1 MADEASNG
9 AAGVG
14 GGVVAGKATLQV
26 GADVSGVKTGLQ
38 EGARQVK
45 QFESTVA
52 GASKTTA
59 DGFTKISDS
68 AEGAGAKVD
77 ATTKRFLTN
86 LQRES
91 DQAGKT
97 RDEWLAYR
105 AAQLGVADQA
115 APLIAK
121 IRESGGA
128 LEKTG
133 ISAAQTAAALRQVP
147 AQFTDI
153 VTQLAGGQGALLV
166 LTQQGGQLKD
176 MFGGVVPAARALG
189 GYITGLVS
197 PTTLAAAAFAALGVA
212 AYQGSQELP
221 AFQKSLILTGNYAGV
236 SANQLVGMSAE
247 IGRAVGTQGAAAAV
261 LNDLA
266 ASGKVAADQLQV
278 VGTATVTLAKVGVTV
293 KETVGHF
300 NDLGDEPVK
309 AALKLNEQ
317 YHFLT
322 DAVYQQI
329 KALEE
334 QGDKDQAAALAQRTY
349 AQEMTQRANQVLQH
363 LGFMER
369 GWNSVAG
376 AAKGAWDY
384 MLGLGR
390 PDTLADVRRNI
401 AAVQSE
407 LEKMGQP
414 TGFDSTGSGAATG
427 NGDRRRV
434 GALARLKALQAQEAA
449 LQGDADK
456 AAADGRQQRDEKEKI
471 EARQRLE
478 AQDKATRSR
487 AKQRSDEIDQLKL
500 DAAKLGLAQDE
511 VARRTAAIEEK
522 YKDPKT
528 ARGKAYTEDYATRY
542 LDQLKQTEAATKAA
556 LADSDKLTAAE
567 KARAEFEQ
575 QIADIKTKKVLTAD
589 QKSLLARQ
597 DEIRALLELNV
608 AADAALENKKAQTK
622 EAEKQAR
629 LAEQARVQAAGID
642 VRIAEGA
649 TARGDQYS
657 RQLDAFGLGSRAQ
670 EQVGAAKSIYR
681 EFSRVRTDWIKS
693 MTDKGQLGTPL
704 FQDEL
709 DKINEGERQ
718 ALGQLGQYYDQL
730 SQKRADWSN
739 GARAAF
745 ADYQD
750 YAANVADQT
759 GRLFG
764 NAFQGMED
772 DLVSFAMTGKASFGD
787 FAKSVIA
794 DLARI
799 QARAAVSGLLQMGLS
814 FATSY
819 FGGGDSSSVA
829 GAFGGADSALSVAST
844 SMSTP
849 LAGDFF
855 GTAGSV
861 SSGASS
867 GLFTLPARASGGP
880 VVAGQ
885 PYLVGEE
892 GPEPFIPN
900 TSGTI
905 LPAKALG
912 GAKVT
917 LNFYGAP
924 GEPEVKESEDA
935 EGNKNIEVFWK
946 QVDSRVDA
954 RMDRNMR
961 GQGGYASQIRNGM
974 I

>member
-9 AAGVG
+9 AGGVG

-52 GASKTTA
+52 GASRATS
-59 DGFTKISDS
+59 DGFTKIGGS

-77 ATTKRFLTN
+77 AATKRFLTN

-91 DQAGKT
+91 DQVGKT

-105 AAQLGVADQA
+105 AAQLGIADQA

-133 ISAAQTAAALRQVP
+133 ISAAQTAAAMRQVP

-189 GYITGLVS
+189 GYIGGLIS
-197 PTTLAAAAFAALGVA
+197 PATLAAGAFAALGLA
-212 AYQGSQELP
+212 AYQGSQEQT

-236 SANQLVGMSAE
+236 SANQLVAMSAE
-247 IGRAVGTQGAAAAV
+247 ISRTVGTQGAAAAV

-278 VGTATVTLAKVGVTV
+278 VGTATVTLAKVGVAV

-363 LGFMER
+363 LGLMER

-384 MLGLGR
+384 MLGIGR

-414 TGFDSTGSGAATG
+414 TGFDSTGGGAATG

-434 GALARLKALQAQEAA
+434 GALARLKALQAQETA
-449 LQGDADK
+449 LQADADK
-456 AAADGRQQRDEKEKI
+456 AAADGRRQRDEQEKI
-471 EARQRLE
+471 AARQRLE
-478 AQDKATRSR
+478 AQEKATRSR
-487 AKQRSDEIDQLKL
+487 AQQRADEIDQLRKDGEKVGL
-500 DAAKLGLAQDE
+500 TEEEIAKRIAA
-511 VARRTAAIEEK
+511 VNEK
-522 YKDPKT
+522 YKDPK
-528 ARGKAYTEDYATRY
+528 ASHGKAYTEDYATRY
-542 LDQLKQTEAATKAA
+542 LDQLRQTEAATKAA
-556 LADSDKLTAAE
+556 LEDSDKLTAAA

-597 DEIRALLELNV
+597 DEIRAQLDLNV
-608 AADAALENKKAQTK
+608 AAEAALESKKAQTK
-622 EAEKQAR
+622 EAEKQVR
-629 LAEQARVQAAGID
+629 LAEQARAQAAGID
-642 VRIAEGA
+642 VRIGEGA
-649 TARGDQYS
+649 STRADQYS
-657 RQLDAFGLGSRAQ
+657 RQLDAFGMGGRAM
-670 EQVGAAKSIYR
+670 EQVSAAKSIYR
-681 EFSRVRTDWIKS
+681 EFARVRTDWIKS
-693 MTDKGQLGTPL
+693 MTDRGQLGTPL

-709 DKINEGERQ
+709 GKINDGERA
-718 ALGQLGQYYDQL
+718 ALEQLGRYYDQL
-730 SQKRADWSN
+730 TAKRADWSN

-750 YAANVADQT
+750 YAGNVADQT

-772 DLVSFAMTGKASFGD
+772 ALVGFAMTGKASFGD

-799 QARAAVSGLLQMGLS
+799 QARAAISGLFQMGINYVGGLLGGSLGGAGS
-814 FATSY
+814 FDGAA
-819 FGGGDSSSVA
+819 GAVA
-829 GAFGGADSALSVAST
+829 GSAGSAT
-844 SMSTP
+844 TP

-861 SSGASS
+861 SGNYGA
-867 GLFTLPARASGGP
+867 GLFALPTRASGGP

-892 GPEPFIPN
+892 GPEPFIPS
-900 TSGTI
+900 TAGTI

-912 GAKVT
+912 GSKVT

-924 GEPEVKESEDA
+924 GEPEVRKSEDA
-935 EGNKNIEVFWK
+935 AGNTNIDVIWK
-946 QVDSRVDA
+946 QIDQRIDQ
-954 RMDRNMR
+954 RMSKNMV
-961 GQGGYASQIRNGM
+961 GQGGYAAQIRNGM

>member
-1 MADEASNG
+1 MAETAD
-9 AAGVG
+9 

-26 GADVSGVKTGLQ
+26 GADVSGVKAGMQ
-38 EGARQVK
+38 EGINAVK
-45 QFESTVA
+45 RLGAAVTE
-52 GASKTTA
+52 ASKTTEE
-59 DGFTKISDS
+59 GFRKTGD
-68 AEGAGAKVD
+68 AGEDAGQKLD

-86 LQRES
+86 LTRES
-91 DQAGKT
+91 EQIGKT
-97 RDEWLAYR
+97 RSEWLSYR
-105 AAQLGVADQA
+105 ATQLGVGEQA
-115 APLIAK
+115 APLISK
-121 IRESGGA
+121 IQESEKA
-128 LEKTG
+128 LKNTG
-133 ISAAQTAAALRQVP
+133 ISAAQTAAALRGVP

-153 VTQLAGGQGALLV
+153 FTSLAGGQSGLLV

-176 MFGGVVPAARALG
+176 MFGGVVPAAKALG
-189 GYITGLVS
+189 GYIAGLVS
-197 PTTLAAAAFAALGVA
+197 PATLAAGAFAALTLA
-212 AYQGSQELP
+212 AYQGSQEQT

-247 IGRAVGTQGAAAAV
+247 IARTVGTQGAAAEV
-261 LNDLA
+261 LNNLA
-266 ASGKVAADQLQV
+266 ASGKVAAEQLQV

-309 AALKLNEQ
+309 ASLKLNEQ

-334 QGDKDQAAALAQRTY
+334 QGDKEQAAALAQRTY
-349 AQEMTQRANQVLQH
+349 AEAMTQRANQVLQN
-363 LGFMER
+363 LGFLER
-369 GWNSVAG
+369 GWNSVGG

-401 AAVQSE
+401 AAVQAD

-414 TGFDSTGSGAATG
+414 TGFDSSAGGAALG

-434 GALARLKALQAQEAA
+434 GALARLKALQQQEAG
-449 LQGDADK
+449 LQADADK
-456 AAADGRQQRDEKEKI
+456 AAADGKRQRDEQDKI
-471 EARQRLE
+471 DARQRLD
-478 AQDKATRSR
+478 AQEKATRSR
-487 AKQRSDEIDQLKL
+487 AQLRADEIDQLKK
-500 DAAKLGLAQDE
+500 DAEKAGLSADEYAKR
-511 VARRTAAIEEK
+511 VAAIEEK
-522 YKDPKT
+522 YKDRTPRT
-528 ARGKAYTEDYATRY
+528 KAYTEDFGTRY
-542 LDQLKQTEAATKAA
+542 LDQLRQAGAAVQAQI
-556 LADSDKLTAAE
+556 ADTDKLTAAE

-575 QIADIKTKKVLTAD
+575 QIADIKTKKILTAD

-597 DEIRALLELNV
+597 DEIRAQLDLNV

-642 VRIAEGA
+642 VRMREGEQSRA
-649 TARGDQYS
+649 DQYS
-657 RQLDAFGLGSRAQ
+657 RQLDAFGLGGRAL
-670 EQVGAAKSIYR
+670 EQVNAAKGIYR

-704 FQDEL
+704 FQEEL
-709 DKINEGERQ
+709 DKINDGERA
-718 ALGQLGQYYDQL
+718 ALEQLGMYYDQL
-730 SQKRADWSN
+730 NEKRQDWRN
-739 GARAAF
+739 GATAAF

-772 DLVSFAMTGKASFGD
+772 ALVNFATTGKASFGD

-814 FATSY
+814 FATS
-819 FGGGDSSSVA
+819 FIGGGDGSSVA
-829 GAFGGADSALSVAST
+829 GAFGGAESALSGAST

-861 SSGASS
+861 SSGTGS
-867 GLFTLPARASGGP
+867 GVFALPARASGGP

-892 GPEPFIPN
+892 GPEPFIPS
-900 TSGTI
+900 TAGTI

-924 GEPEVKESEDA
+924 GEPEVRQTEDA
-935 EGNKNIEVFWK
+935 AGNTNIDVFWK
-946 QVDSRVDA
+946 QVKSVVNEQ
-954 RMDRNMR
+954 MDKNMR
-961 GQGGYASQIRNGM
+961 GQGGYVAQIRNGA